1 MSSVVVRPSRSICAV
16 ARLYM
21 AVTLAPEFPL
31 AEWLAEIDEW
41 SRGAVANGFFVGRPV
56 VLDLTAVTLS
66 QSAIAHLI
74 GELQARNI
82 RVMGIE
88 NANSTQLDPSL
99 PPLLRGSR
107 SATAE
112 VAIAEPMTW
121 DQAKPATP
129 VRQKPATLLLDK
141 PVRSGQSIFFPDGDV
156 TVLGSVASGAELV
169 AGGSIHVYGTLRGRA
184 MAGSNGYARARIF
197 CSKIDAELLAID
209 GYYRTAESME
219 PRLRNRSVQAWLDGD
234 EIKLAPLD

>member
-1 MSSVVVRPSRSICAV
+1 MPSVVVRPSRSMRV
-16 ARLYM
+16 VGRSYM
-21 AVTLAPEFPL
+21 AMTLAPESPL
-31 AEWLAEIDEW
+31 VEWLAEIDQWIRE
-41 SRGAVANGFFVGRPV
+41 AVASGFFVGRPV
-56 VLDLTAVTLS
+56 VLDLSAITLS
-66 QSAIAHLI
+66 RADIAHLI
-74 GELQARNI
+74 GELQARDI

-88 NANSTQLDPSL
+88 NANPAQLDPSL

-112 VAIAEPMTW
+112 VAIAEPMMW

-129 VRQKPATLLLDK
+129 VRHEPATLLLDR

-209 GYYRTAESME
+209 GYYRTAETME
-219 PRLRNRSVQAWLDGD
+219 PRLRNRPVQAWLDGN
-234 EIKLAPLD
+234 EMKLAPLD